1 MQLLRNRA
9 DWCHWAEGLA
19 GISIRHNY
27 NVPAEP
33 DAYPCFAYAIAESL
47 LGEVEAPRYLL
58 PAQLCRMTA
67 ELLEVRP

>member
-9 DWCHWAEGLA
+9 DWCNWAEGLA

-33 DAYPCFAYAIAESL
+33 AAYPCFAYAIAESL
-47 LGEVEAPRYLL
+47 PGEVEAPRYLF

-67 ELLEVRP
+67 ELLEARP

>member
-9 DWCHWAEGLA
+9 DWCTWAEGLA
-19 GISIRHNY
+19 GISIRNNY

-33 DAYPCFAYAIAESL
+33 DAYPCFAYAIAESF

-58 PAQLCRMTA
+58 PAQLCRMTV

>member
-9 DWCHWAEGLA
+9 DWCNWAEGLA

-33 DAYPCFAYAIAESL
+33 ATYPCFAYAVAECL
-47 LGEVEAPRYLL
+47 LGEVEAPRYLMGSE
-58 PAQLCRMTA
+58 LCEMMA
-67 ELLEVRP
+67 ALLEAHP